1 MTTTTDAE
9 AAAINTFNPKGAAVD
24 TVTPKGAAV
33 DTVDPKAGVTGP
45 DGSKTDIRRLDAYS
59 HILPA
64 PYFARMREL
73 AVDSGALKRW
83 LELDALHDVDARL
96 RMMDTFGDGYQQVL
110 TLSSPPIEL
119 LAGPRDSPALARLAN
134 ESMHALCERY
144 PDRFPAFVASL
155 PMNNPDAA
163 LAEIA
168 FALDGLG
175 ARGVQV
181 FTNVNGRPLDD
192 PAFHGVFAEMA
203 RRDLPIWLHPARG
216 AGFADYAAEDTSR
229 YEIWWALGWPYET
242 SVAMARLVFSGLLE
256 RHPDIK
262 IITHHLGAMI
272 PYLEGRI
279 RLGWSEQ
286 LGSRTAGDDL
296 ARLRSTT
303 PPRPPL
309 DYFRR
314 FYADTALSA
323 SAIGIRCGLDFFGT
337 EHVLFGTD
345 CPFDPEGGPGFIR
358 ETIRVLDALDL
369 TAGAREQIY
378 HGNLLRLMRLP
389 G

>member
-1 MTTTTDAE
+1 M
-9 AAAINTFNPKGAAVD
+9 K
-24 TVTPKGAAV
+24 
-33 DTVDPKAGVTGP
+33 
-45 DGSKTDIRRLDAYS
+45 LDAYS

-64 PYFARMREL
+64 RYFARMREL
-73 AVDSGALKRW
+73 AVGSGALKRW
-83 LELDALHDVDARL
+83 LELDALHDLDARL
-96 RMMDTFGDGYQQVL
+96 RMMDEFGDGYQQVL
-110 TLSSPPIEL
+110 TLSSPPVEL
-119 LAGPRDSPALARLAN
+119 LAEPEGSAQLARLAN
-134 ESMHALCERY
+134 ESLHELCEQH

-168 FALDGLG
+168 FALDDLG
-175 ARGVQV
+175 ARGVQL

-216 AGFADYAAEDTSR
+216 AAFADYSAEDTSR

-242 SVAMARLVFSGLLE
+242 SAAMARLVFSGLLE
-256 RHPDIK
+256 QHPSLK

-272 PYLEGRI
+272 PCLEGRI
-279 RLGWSEQ
+279 GLGWSDQ
-286 LGSRTAGDDL
+286 LGSRTADTDL
-296 ARLRSTT
+296 AGLRGTVL
-303 PPRPPL
+303 PHRPL
-309 DYFRR
+309 EYFRR
-314 FYADTALSA
+314 FYADTALSG

-337 EHVLFGTD
+337 DHVLFGTD

-369 TAGAREQIY
+369 TDAARAQIY
-378 HGNLLRLMRLP
+378 HGNVLRLMRLP
-389 G
+389 DSGGNRPGPGPVEPFPCAPPS